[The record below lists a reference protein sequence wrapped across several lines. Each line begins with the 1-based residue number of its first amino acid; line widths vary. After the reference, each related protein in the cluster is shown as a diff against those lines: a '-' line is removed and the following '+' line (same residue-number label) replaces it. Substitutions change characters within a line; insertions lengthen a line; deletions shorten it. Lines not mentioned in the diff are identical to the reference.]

1 MARTDLVVV
10 GGGTAG
16 LVAAIGAAGQG
27 AKVVLIERHRT
38 GGDCLWTGCVPSKSL
53 IAAAAAAH
61 TARSSAHLGV
71 HAREVTV
78 DFAAVMAHVKGAIA
92 TIEPHD
98 SPERLRGLGIEVI
111 HGDARFV
118 APDEV
123 EVDGRRLRFRRALVA
138 TGASP
143 AMPPI
148 PGLAEAD
155 PLTNETL
162 WDLSERPE
170 RLLVLGAGPIGAE
183 LGQAFNR
190 LGSRV
195 SLVEMADRILPRE
208 EPEGSQLIARRLVD
222 EGVDVRTGTKA
233 VRVESGSATD
243 AGGHHLVVESAAGE
257 ERIGFDRILVAVG
270 RAPRTGGLGLDVAR
284 VDLTDRG
291 AVAVDDRLQTSN
303 PRIYAAGDI
312 TMKLPFT
319 HVAAAHGATVV
330 QNALFGLRAR
340 VDHERIPWVTFT
352 APEVARVGLSVAE
365 ARERFGP
372 RISVRTAGHD
382 QLDRAV
388 AAAATDGFA
397 QLVGDDKGRLV
408 GATVI
413 GPRAGETMGEIV
425 AWMANDAKV
434 SAISR
439 SSTHAYPTWS
449 DDVAAA
455 SLQDLQASLAKLKPA
470 TRALLW
476 IRRMLDR

>member
-1 MARTDLVVV
+1 MARIDLVVV

-16 LVAAIGAAGQG
+16 LVAAVGAAGQG
-27 AKVVLIERHRT
+27 ARVVLIERHRT
-38 GGDCLWTGCVPSKSL
+38 GGDCLWTGCVPSKAL
-53 IAAAAAAH
+53 ITAAAAAH
-61 TARSSAHLGV
+61 TARGSGHLGV
-71 HAREVTV
+71 HASDVTV
-78 DFAAVMAHVKGAIA
+78 DFAAVMAHVKGAIS

-111 HGDARFV
+111 HGDACFV
-118 APDEV
+118 ATDTV
-123 EVDGRRLRFRRALVA
+123 EVDRRRLRFRRALIA

-143 AMPPI
+143 AMPPL
-148 PGLAEAD
+148 PGLGEAE

-162 WDLSERPE
+162 WDLTERPD
-170 RLLVLGAGPIGAE
+170 RLVVLGAGPIGCE

-195 SLVEMADRILPRE
+195 TLVEMADRVLPRE
-208 EPEGSQLIARRLVD
+208 EPEACQRIARHLSD
-222 EGVDVRTGTKA
+222 EGVDVRTATTA
-233 VRVESGSATD
+233 VRVGSDASGR
-243 AGGHHLVVESAAGE
+243 HLVVEGDAGE

-270 RAPRTGGLGLDVAR
+270 RTPRTDGLGLAAAEVA
-284 VDLTDRG
+284 LTDRG

-303 PRIYAAGDI
+303 PRIYAAGDV
-312 TMKLPFT
+312 TMKLAFT
-319 HVAAAHGATVV
+319 HVAATHGATVV

-372 RISVRTAGHD
+372 KISVRTAGHD
-382 QLDRAV
+382 ALDRAV
-388 AAAATDGFA
+388 TAAETDGYA
-397 QLVGDDKGRLV
+397 QLVGDDKGKLV

-439 SSTHAYPTWS
+439 SSTRAYPTWS
-449 DDVAAA
+449 DDVSAA
-455 SLQDLQASLAKLKPA
+455 SLQELQASLAKLKPV

-476 IRRMLDR
+476 VRRLLDR